1 MEKMDTNLQNFNVV
15 GDNVRRYRVEQ
26 DLSQKELSER
36 LETYAVYICRGSIS
50 RIERHERAV
59 MDFELKAL
67 AEALKVTIY
76 DRYE

>member
-1 MEKMDTNLQNFNVV
+1 MDTNLQNFNVV

-36 LETYAVYICRGSIS
+36 LETYAVYTCRGSIA

-76 DRYE
+76 DLYE

>member
-1 MEKMDTNLQNFNVV
+1 MDTNLQNFNVV

-36 LETYAVYICRGSIS
+36 LETYAVYIFRGSIS

-76 DRYE
+76 DLYE

>member
-1 MEKMDTNLQNFNVV
+1 MDTNLQNFNVV

-36 LETYAVYICRGSIS
+36 LETYAVYISRGSIS

-76 DRYE
+76 DLYE

>member
-1 MEKMDTNLQNFNVV
+1 MDTNLQNFNVV

-36 LETYAVYICRGSIS
+36 LETYAVYICRGSIL

-76 DRYE
+76 DLYE

>member
-1 MEKMDTNLQNFNVV
+1 MDTNLQNFNVV

-50 RIERHERAV
+50 RIERLERAV

-76 DRYE
+76 DLYE